1 MSEAETGIRV
11 KVWDLPTRLFHWT
24 LVLLVLLQFAT
35 ADWGLLSMQWH
46 FYFGYATLAL
56 VLFRLLWGLFGSET
70 SRFRHFLRG
79 PRSVH
84 AYIRSTFWQKAGHPV
99 GHNPLG
105 GWSVVAILTC
115 LIIQAVTGLF
125 ASDDITA
132 FGPLSGKVSDASV
145 RLLTAIHS
153 FNQGVLIAL
162 IGLHVA
168 AVLLHALVRKENLVH
183 PMLHGHKWLH
193 RDPGLRIA
201 PIGRALLLA
210 LLAAG
215 AVAAVVAWGQG
226 SWPF

>member
-1 MSEAETGIRV
+1 MSEAEAGIRV

-35 ADWGLLSMQWH
+35 ADWGLLNMQWH

-79 PRSVH
+79 PH
-84 AYIRSTFWQKAGHPV
+84 AVRAYVRSTFWQKAGHPV

-115 LIIQAVTGLF
+115 LGIQAVTGLF

-145 RLLTAIHS
+145 HLLTAIHS
-153 FNQGVLIAL
+153 LNQGVLIAL

-210 LLAAG
+210 LLAA
-215 AVAAVVAWGQG
+215 ATVAAVVAWGQG
-226 SWPF
+226 NWPF